1 MDIEKLY
8 DDLIHVLRKFTNSI
22 NRNNVEEKEVVTSTL
37 SDIMNRINFIMKD
50 DLEYKSVENRLVR
63 ELRKLSKEM
72 FVKTN
77 NKEIYLEKMQ
87 KNIDY
92 LTWVNKTRN
101 INLGKRKYTVAQKEI
116 FYALLGDNI
125 GSEQNG
131 RRPVI
136 ILQNNTGNING
147 NITIIAPVTTH
158 QKKVKWDHV
167 KRRYYIEI
175 VKNGETKNKYLDFY
189 EIPLRLEG
197 NANGLYGFVNV
208 MHIRAI
214 DRKRIDSNCLGIATD
229 KCFENII
236 KAINKNLNI

>member
-50 DLEYKSVENRLVR
+50 DLECKSVENRLIR

-147 NITIIAPVTTH
+147 NTTIIAPVTTH
-158 QKKVKWDHV
+158 QKKVKWDNV

-175 VKNGETKNKYLDFY
+175 VKDGETKNKYLDFY

-197 NANGLYGFVNV
+197 NANGLYGFVNI